1 MIILRSKFLGI
12 HYICSEKKEITVN
25 SFAKHFLINYY
36 FMRIILYLA
45 ALLLSSPVIGQS
57 NLDALIPMPNKV
69 LQLKGKPFTVKSSQ
83 TEIYTNSTELQFA
96 AATLQG
102 ILHDRMNEKI
112 SLSSSP
118 KAAVKL
124 ILDPTLK
131 GKEHYKVRITAKE
144 IAISGSTP
152 AAVYYGIMT
161 LDQLCLGDICRSLQ
175 KQIAPVEVDDAP
187 RFGFRALMLD
197 PARHF
202 IPVNDVKFFIDQMVR
217 YKYNVLQIHLTDDQ
231 GWRIQ
236 IKKHPKLASKD
247 SYTQEE
253 LAELVRYAAQRHV
266 EIIPELDIPGH
277 TVAALAVY
285 PELGC
290 THTDSLPKIVGK
302 TTELML
308 CAQQEKVYSVYKD
321 VLAEVASVFPSPFI
335 HLGGDEAVIEKN
347 WTQCKRCTAM
357 MKDLGYTKAS
367 QLMIP
372 FFERMLGFVRENG
385 KKAVL
390 WCELD
395 NIRMPAKEYLFPYPK
410 DVTLVSWRH
419 GLTPLCLQLTKQYG
433 NPIIMAPG
441 EYTYLDY
448 PQWNGDFPEFNNWG
462 MPVTSLETSY
472 KFDPGYGKATEEQ
485 KHILGIMG
493 TLWAE
498 AIQNI
503 NRVMYMTYPRG
514 LALAEAGWTQMEN
527 RSWESFKK
535 RMYPNIT
542 DLMQRGVSVRAPFE
556 IAPRK

>member
-1 MIILRSKFLGI
+1 
-12 HYICSEKKEITVN
+12 
-25 SFAKHFLINYY
+25 
-36 FMRIILYLA
+36 MRIILYLA
-45 ALLLSSPVIGQS
+45 VLLLSGPVVGQS

-69 LQLKGKPFTVKSSQ
+69 LQLKGKPFTVKTSQ

-96 AATLQG
+96 ANTLQG
-102 ILHDRMNEKI
+102 ILADRMNENI
-112 SLSSSP
+112 SLSSSS

-124 ILDPTLK
+124 ILDPTLE
-131 GKEHYKVRITAKE
+131 GREHYKVRITTKE

-161 LDQLCLGDICRSLQ
+161 LDQLCLGDVCVTRQ
-175 KQIAPVEVDDAP
+175 KQIAPIEIDDAP

-308 CAQQEKVYSVYKD
+308 CANQDKVYSVYKD
-321 VLAEVASVFPSPFI
+321 VLAEVASIFPSPFI

-372 FFERMLGFVRENG
+372 FFERMLGFVREND

-419 GLTPLCLQLTKQYG
+419 GLTPLCLQLTQQHG
-433 NPIIMAPG
+433 HPIIMAPG

-472 KFDPGYGKATEEQ
+472 KFDPGYGKAIEDQ
-485 KHILGIMG
+485 KHILGVMG

-527 RSWESFKK
+527 RSWDSFKK
-535 RMYPNIT
+535 RLYPNIT